1 MGSSLGGDADVRLAE
16 AVNGPPV
23 TAGPPPK
30 ADGKPWN
37 VGEIVGALREIGVCP
52 GDVLMVHST
61 LRGIG
66 PVDGGAQG
74 VLRALLDAVGPAGT
88 LVMPAYTEENSDTSW
103 AFQRATQGLSEAE
116 TEAYK
121 RQMPP
126 FDPMWTRSS
135 PTMGA
140 LPELLRRTPGSV
152 RSWHPQSSFVA
163 MGLLA
168 DGIVRHHNPATH
180 FGEQSPLARLYSLPD
195 AKVLM
200 LGTAFSTFSAFH
212 LAEYLQPELATRKY
226 RCVIQDGLGRPMWFE
241 YEDVVLDL
249 RDFDLIGAALREN
262 IAVGEGFVG
271 SAPSLLVPLFPAV
284 AFGAD
289 WMARH
294 RADGQAVL
302 A

>member
-1 MGSSLGGDADVRLAE
+1 MTTGNDDTRLDEVAPGPGPLVGLPGTAD
-16 AVNGPPV
+16 
-23 TAGPPPK
+23 AGPRT
-30 ADGKPWN
+30 
-37 VGEIVGALREIGVCP
+37 VHELVGALRELGVRD
-52 GDVLMVHST
+52 GDVLLVHST

-66 PVDGGAQG
+66 PVEGGARG
-74 VLRALLDAVGPAGT
+74 VLAALMAAVGSTGT

-103 AFQRATQGLSEAE
+103 AFMRATRGLSAAE
-116 TEAYK
+116 KEAYK
-121 RQMPP
+121 LRMPP
-126 FDPMWTRSS
+126 FDPMWTPAS

-140 LPELLRRTPGSV
+140 LPEVLRRTPGAV
-152 RSWHPQSSFVA
+152 RSSHPQSSFVA

-168 DGIVRHHNPATH
+168 DGIVRHHNPASH

-212 LAEYLQPELATRKY
+212 LAEYLQPKLATQTY
-226 RCVIQDGLGRPMWFE
+226 RCVIPDGLGRPLWFT

-249 RDFDLIGAALREN
+249 RDFELIGAEMLEH
-262 IAVGEGFVG
+262 IAMGQGFVG
-271 SAPSLLVPLFPAV
+271 AARALLVPLFPAV
-284 AFGAD
+284 AFGVD

-294 RADGQAVL
+294 RADGTAAV